1 MFRVNM
7 PNKIFQSRALKEVKR
22 KIVDAVSEP
31 GGILAI
37 IGEVGIGKTIATIDG
52 LGSFEDVGNNVIWCR
67 QLDKENLKI
76 GVIVSSIIRH
86 FNELPRKDIDARTE
100 QVRRLLGQSYSNDKK
115 TIMVIDEA
123 HALHYQTLR
132 ALKRL
137 LELNFGNQI
146 GLLSIVMVAPP
157 ALYEKL
163 NQVEEISLRTD
174 ILEMRGLTN
183 EEAKEYLSFVLNWNR
198 IKLENDVI
206 DYLSQQNHNPLK
218 LVIAVNKIDEIQK
231 RLGSTLPLAKL
242 KSQFLSPLRQKIE
255 ESGLSQRQLAQKAN
269 ISATTLNQV
278 LQGNYPGNTQK
289 IIKDVEK
296 ALVEVQ

>member
-1 MFRVNM
+1 M